1 MYLII
6 EICIYIYGYISFVFH
21 VDLADCPVRSRVTGR
36 GSRVAVRGS
45 AAGLVLSWVEVGRRR
60 ETEEE
65 GRVLGGFLSPSHHQ
79 SREKKSA
86 STGVSGGVV

>member
-1 MYLII
+1 MD
-6 EICIYIYGYISFVFH
+6 IYHLCFTWIWRIARFG
-21 VDLADCPVRSRVTGR
+21 RGSRVAGR